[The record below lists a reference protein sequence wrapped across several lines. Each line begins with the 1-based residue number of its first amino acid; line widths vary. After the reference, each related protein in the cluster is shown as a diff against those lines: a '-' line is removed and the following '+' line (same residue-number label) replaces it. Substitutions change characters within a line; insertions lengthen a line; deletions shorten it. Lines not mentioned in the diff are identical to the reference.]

1 MGLFQFKC
9 VSCEKEWKII
19 LRGEKVSLCSKCG
32 VYGKRIFNPPNTPI
46 VYEIRDKYRGVRMR
60 QDQMRQV
67 VQRSHE
73 HSIKHESD
81 EIIGKHGI
89 DIAKKAG
96 YLNEKGSK
104 KTIFDEK

>member
-9 VSCEKEWKII
+9 NVCNELWKVI
-19 LRGEKVSLCSKCG
+19 LRGDKVSLCPNCG
-32 VYGKRIFNPPNTPI
+32 ENGSRIFNPPNPPI

-81 EIIGKHGI
+81 EIIAKHGV
-89 DIAKKAG
+89 DIARKAG